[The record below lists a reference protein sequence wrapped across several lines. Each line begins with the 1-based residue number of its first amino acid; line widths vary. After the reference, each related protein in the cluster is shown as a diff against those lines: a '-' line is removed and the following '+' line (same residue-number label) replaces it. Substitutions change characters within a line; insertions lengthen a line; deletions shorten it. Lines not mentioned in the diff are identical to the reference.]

1 MAVARA
7 QEGRIPVPYPVNLI
21 VAGRRCLVVGGGDV
35 AARKVAGLTACGAR
49 VKVVAPSVCED
60 IRREAGVL
68 WEERPY
74 RRADLDGQRLVI
86 SATDDPAVNAAV
98 YRDAEAAGVWVNGA
112 DDPAHC
118 SFTLPSV
125 VRRGALQV
133 TVSTGGRSPALARWL
148 RGRFERDL
156 GPEYATLL
164 ELLATERDGLKAA
177 GRSTEGLDWQ
187 SALDSDMLGLIRN
200 GDLDH
205 ARERLQTCLSSSS
218 D

>member
-35 AARKVAGLTACGAR
+35 AARKVAGLIACGAR

-148 RGRFERDL
+148 RERL
-156 GPEYATLL
+156 ESEIGPEYEVLL
-164 ELLATERDGLKAA
+164 DLLSDERERIRTT
-177 GRSTEGLDWQ
+177 GRSTEDLDWQ
-187 SALDSDMLGLIRN
+187 SALDSDMLALIRS
-200 GDLDH
+200 GDVLQ
-205 ARERLQTCLSSSS
+205 AKERLRTCLSSS
-218 D
+218 

>member
-35 AARKVAGLTACGAR
+35 AARKVAGLIACGAR

-60 IRREAGVL
+60 IRREAGVF

-148 RGRFERDL
+148 RERL
-156 GPEYATLL
+156 ESEIGPEYEVLL
-164 ELLATERDGLKAA
+164 DLLSDERERIRTT
-177 GRSTEGLDWQ
+177 GRSTEDLDWQ
-187 SALDSDMLGLIRN
+187 SALDSDMLALIRS
-200 GDLDH
+200 GDVIQ
-205 ARERLQTCLSSSS
+205 AKERLRTCLSSS
-218 D
+218 